1 METYTLTI
9 CKIDGQWK
17 FAVGCRELNPEG
29 WDGVED
35 GREAQEGGDI
45 YILTADSCCCM
56 AETNATL

>member
-9 CKIDGQWK
+9 CKIDSQWE
-17 FAVGCRELNPEG
+17 FAVGCRELNPER

-45 YILTADSCCCM
+45 YIPMVDSC
-56 AETNATL
+56 

>member
-9 CKIDGQWK
+9 CKIDGQWT

-45 YILTADSCCCM
+45 YILMADSC
-56 AETNATL
+56 